1 MRKIY
6 QSPQT
11 EAMQVSI
18 AVTLC
23 ASGSNKATFGTGSAS
38 GAGL

>member
-23 ASGSNKATFGTGSAS
+23 ASGDKATFGTGSAS